1 MARLDTISGSPD
13 IVLIVDDD
21 PAVRMMLERLVLAV
35 SDFHPLAIAT
45 ATEGYIRLAELH
57 NRVALLLLDV
67 TMHATDGF
75 AFREMQL
82 LGPTANVPTVVLSGR
97 DLEPAD
103 LAHLRPA
110 AALVKPVAF
119 AALRLCIECYA
130 RRSADDEESVQAA
143 MVRGRHGNRY
153 PALVAG

>member
-21 PAVRMMLERLVLAV
+21 PAVRMMLERLVRTI
-35 SDFHPLAIAT
+35 SHFHPIAIAT

-57 NRVALLLLDV
+57 GRVALLLLDV
-67 TMHATDGF
+67 TMHGMDGF

-97 DLEPAD
+97 NIEAED
-103 LAHLRPA
+103 LAHLRPT

-119 AALRLCIECYA
+119 ATLRECIERYA
-130 RRSADDEESVQAA
+130 RRSADDEELAGAA
-143 MVRGRHGNRY
+143 MVCNHGEHY

>member
-1 MARLDTISGSPD
+1 MARLGAISSPRD

-21 PAVRMMLERLVLAV
+21 PSVRMMLERLVRTV
-35 SDFHPLAIAT
+35 SDLHPIAIAT

-57 NRVALLLLDV
+57 GRVALLLLDV
-67 TMHATDGF
+67 TMHGMDGF

-82 LGPTANVPTVVLSGR
+82 LGPTADVPTVVLSGR
-97 DLEPAD
+97 DLEPDD

-119 AALRLCIECYA
+119 AALRNCIERYA
-130 RRSADDEESVQAA
+130 SRSADDEELAQAA
-143 MVRGRHGNRY
+143 MVGSHGQHY
-153 PALVAG
+153 PAHAAR